1 MLRDVYLHGSLGET
15 FGEKYRLDV
24 KSLPEAVRA
33 LEANFPGFAHHIK
46 AGNWYLSYGDH
57 DKDQGMC
64 LNEETMRLNL
74 GDGPIHFIPEAIGM
88 GGGQRG
94 KGGIM
99 VVVGVVIAAVAI
111 VASYGAATP
120 GVAAAGGAGAGAGAG
135 AATGLGAIAFANI
148 SYGTIALFGAS
159 LALSGIATLISPV
172 PEAPGAA
179 LERENPEDRASFL
192 FNGAVNTVEQGG
204 PVPIVYGKHIVGS
217 KVISGGIAVEDVS

>member
-111 VASYGAATP
+111 VAC
-120 GVAAAGGAGAGAGAG
+120 GAGAGAGAG